1 MLPAIRDW
9 LLFPKSPAKLG
20 MILVLPL
27 LVALGLLIG
36 TLIRWEKTSL
46 EEIQVSGLKEVGR
59 AFYQHIMSTR
69 IWTSSHG
76 GVYFESDDLVG
87 HTGPTQTEP
96 GLDGLAIM
104 GKKYRKVNPNVVTSR
119 IMDILNQRSGYKFHI
134 TSLNPSTP
142 ANRPDA
148 WEEASLKDFQKGV
161 RETTTVEVIDG
172 ARVFRY
178 MAPLTLEE
186 SCLKCHQ
193 WGGYKLADLRGG
205 ISINFPM
212 DYSDSLYARQMKRT
226 ALSFAT
232 IGVIAILFLMVLVWY
247 FSNRISAGFNIK
259 LEQEEKLR
267 RLNHQLTEILARDKK
282 IIENIGDGMAVIDDE
297 GSVEMANRVFL
308 RAIGLSAEEVIGQP
322 IHSFAEDSLATAVL
336 APYRQEGMGGEPSKD
351 LLAFRKEGLGES
363 SEVTLDGKSYT
374 VSSIFVIDEE
384 RGGYFC
390 ELRILHDA
398 TKEKLKAAMEVSGAA
413 AHEIRQPLAILMSL
427 KDLIRAKAEQGA
439 DFAEELTALDEQV
452 GRVNDIISRMLT
464 VTAYRTKR
472 YAEDMKI
479 FDLMNGEESAPTS

>member
-1 MLPAIRDW
+1 
-9 LLFPKSPAKLG
+9 
-20 MILVLPL
+20 VLPL

-76 GVYFESDDLVG
+76 GVFVESENLLSR
-87 HTGPTQTEP
+87 TGPTNKDP

-104 GKKYRKVNPNVVTSR
+104 GKKYRKVNPNVVTTR

-148 WEEASLKDFQKGV
+148 WEEESLKQFQKGV
-161 RETTTVEVIDG
+161 RETTTVDVLEGV
-172 ARVFRY
+172 RVFRY
-178 MAPLTLEE
+178 MAPLTLDET
-186 SCLKCHQ
+186 CLKCHQ

-232 IGVIAILFLMVLVWY
+232 IGVIAILFLMLLVWY

-259 LEQEEKLR
+259 LEQEEQLR
-267 RLNHQLTEILARDKK
+267 RLNYQLTEILARDKK
-282 IIENIGDGMAVIDDE
+282 IIENIGDGMVVIDDE
-297 GSVEMANRVFL
+297 GRVEMANRVFL
-308 RAIGLSAEEVIGQP
+308 QATGLASDEVIGKP
-322 IHSFAEDSLATAVL
+322 IHSFGLEDKATAAL
-336 APYRQEGMGGEPSKD
+336 APYRAHGLPADIPESN
-351 LLAFRKEGLGES
+351 LLVFRKELLEES

-384 RGGYFC
+384 QGGYFC

-398 TKEKLKAAMEVSGAA
+398 TREKLKAAMEVSGAA

-427 KDLIRAKAEQGA
+427 KDLIRNKAEQGA
-439 DFAEELTALDEQV
+439 DFSQELVALDEQV
-452 GRVNDIISRMLT
+452 DRVNKIISRMLS
-464 VTAYRTKR
+464 VTAYRTRR
-472 YAEDMKI
+472 YADDMQI
-479 FDLMNGEESAPTS
+479 FDLMNGDEPETSG